1 MFKKTIALLLATAL
15 PFQTMAAQTPRSL
28 KPAASSQRVSFN
40 QLAEQCGSTVHPD
53 TLQAVARVESKFN
66 PFVIG
71 VVGGA
76 LKKQPETLGEA
87 VAAANKLH
95 REGRNFSMGLMQIN
109 KKNLAHFGLN
119 YETVFHPCKNV
130 ATGAAILQ
138 ECFKRAGGATQAHL
152 QKAFSCYY
160 SGNFGTGFKA
170 DFKGQ
175 PPYVV
180 KILNAARENNQH
192 QLLAYNVPAV
202 NPVAPL
208 AAPGRTGKISSAIP
222 VTPSVYVNR
231 TPPTNAQAVKTVH
244 AVAYQPEQRQP
255 EIASYDDVPNTP
267 PSAEAPPAKPRAA
280 WDVFGEFWPATF
292 SSFSTI
298 QKPR

>member
-1 MFKKTIALLLATAL
+1 MFKKTIALMLAAIF
-15 PFQTMAAQTPRSL
+15 PFQTMAAQLPRL
-28 KPAASSQRVSFN
+28 PQPAAPLQRVSFN

-66 PFVIG
+66 PYVIG

-76 LKKQPETLGEA
+76 LKKQPETLSEA
-87 VAAANKLH
+87 IAAANKLH

-130 ATGAAILQ
+130 ATGAAILS

-202 NPVAPL
+202 NPAAPL
-208 AAPGRTGKISSAIP
+208 AAPSRASKSRSAIP

-231 TPPTNAQAVKTVH
+231 TPPANAQAVKTVH

-267 PSAEAPPAKPRAA
+267 ASAEAPPAKPRAA
-280 WDVFGEFWPATF
+280 WDVFGEF
-292 SSFSTI
+292 
-298 QKPR
+298 

>member
-1 MFKKTIALLLATAL
+1 MFQKTIALTLAAVL
-15 PFQTMAAQTPRSL
+15 PFQAFAAQLPRSSQ
-28 KPAASSQRVSFN
+28 PAAPSQRVSFN

-53 TLQAVARVESKFN
+53 TLQAVARVESQFN

-71 VVGGA
+71 VVGGGS
-76 LKKQPETLGEA
+76 KKPKSLSEA
-87 VAAANKLH
+87 IATAHQLH
-95 REGRNFSMGLMQIN
+95 QEGRNFSLGLMQIN
-109 KKNLAHFGLN
+109 KKNLAHFGLT
-119 YETVFHPCKNV
+119 YETVFEPCKNV

-138 ECFKRAGGATQAHL
+138 ECFKRAGGSTQAHL

-160 SGNFGTGFKA
+160 SGNFSTGFRA

-192 QLLAYNVPAV
+192 QLLAYNVPAI
-202 NPVAPL
+202 NPTAPL
-208 AAPGRTGKISSAIP
+208 AAPSRAGKSNTGIP

-231 TPPTNAQAVKTVH
+231 IPPASVQPTKAVR

-255 EIASYDDVPNTP
+255 ENLSAYDAAAPVAQ
-267 PSAEAPPAKPRAA
+267 PSAEAQPAKPRAA
-280 WDVFGEFWPATF
+280 WDVFGEF
-292 SSFSTI
+292 
-298 QKPR
+298 

>member
-1 MFKKTIALLLATAL
+1 MFQKPIALVLAAIF
-15 PFQTMAAQTPRSL
+15 PFQIMAAQLPRL
-28 KPAASSQRVSFN
+28 PQPAAPLQRVSFN

-87 VAAANKLH
+87 IAAANKLH

-130 ATGAAILQ
+130 ATGAAILS

-202 NPVAPL
+202 NPAAPL
-208 AAPGRTGKISSAIP
+208 AAPSRASKASSAIP

-231 TPPTNAQAVKTVH
+231 TPPANAQAVKAVR
-244 AVAYQPEQRQP
+244 AVAYQPELRQP
-255 EIASYDDVPNTP
+255 ENPTYDDATP
-267 PSAEAPPAKPRAA
+267 SSAEAQPAKPRAA
-280 WDVFGEFWPATF
+280 WDVFGEF
-292 SSFSTI
+292 
-298 QKPR
+298 

>member
-1 MFKKTIALLLATAL
+1 MFQKPIALVLAVVF
-15 PFQTMAAQTPRSL
+15 PFQTMAAQLPRSPQ
-28 KPAASSQRVSFN
+28 PAAPSQRVSFN

-66 PFVIG
+66 PYVIG

-87 VAAANKLH
+87 IAAANKLH

-109 KKNLAHFGLN
+109 KKNLTHFGLN

-130 ATGAAILQ
+130 ATGAAILS

-202 NPVAPL
+202 NPAAPL
-208 AAPGRTGKISSAIP
+208 ASPTTSNAHQTRSGIP
-222 VTPSVYVNR
+222 VTPSVYVNLNQPSR
-231 TPPTNAQAVKTVH
+231 TQAVR
-244 AVAYQPEQRQP
+244 AVRVAQPMPQQQPENP
-255 EIASYDDVPNTP
+255 AYDDAAPS
-267 PSAEAPPAKPRAA
+267 SAEAQPAKPRAA
-280 WDVFGEFWPATF
+280 WDVFGEF
-292 SSFSTI
+292 
-298 QKPR
+298 

>member
-1 MFKKTIALLLATAL
+1 MFKKTIALMLAVIF
-15 PFQTMAAQTPRSL
+15 PFQTMAAQLPRSPQ
-28 KPAASSQRVSFN
+28 PAAPSQRVSFN

-66 PFVIG
+66 PYVIG

-76 LKKQPETLGEA
+76 LKKQPETLSEA
-87 VAAANKLH
+87 IAAANKLH

-109 KKNLAHFGLN
+109 KKNLAHFGLT

-202 NPVAPL
+202 NPAAPL
-208 AAPGRTGKISSAIP
+208 AAPRQASKPRSAIP

-231 TPPTNAQAVKTVH
+231 TPPANAQAVKTVH
-244 AVAYQPEQRQP
+244 AVAYQPEP

-267 PSAEAPPAKPRAA
+267 PSAEAQPAKPRAA
-280 WDVFGEFWPATF
+280 WDVFGEF
-292 SSFSTI
+292 
-298 QKPR
+298 

>member
-1 MFKKTIALLLATAL
+1 MFKKTIALMLAAIF
-15 PFQTMAAQTPRSL
+15 PFQTMAAQLPRL
-28 KPAASSQRVSFN
+28 PQPAAPLQRVSFN

-66 PFVIG
+66 PYVIG

-76 LKKQPETLGEA
+76 LKKQPETLSEA
-87 VAAANKLH
+87 IAAANKLH

-130 ATGAAILQ
+130 AT
-138 ECFKRAGGATQAHL
+138 GGATQAHL

-202 NPVAPL
+202 NPAAPL
-208 AAPGRTGKISSAIP
+208 AAPSRASKSRSAIP

-231 TPPTNAQAVKTVH
+231 TPPANAQAVKTVH

-267 PSAEAPPAKPRAA
+267 ASAEAPPAKPRAA
-280 WDVFGEFWPATF
+280 WDVFGEF
-292 SSFSTI
+292 
-298 QKPR
+298 

>member
-1 MFKKTIALLLATAL
+1 MRRFLLACLLLPAL
-15 PFQTMAAQTPRSL
+15 
-28 KPAASSQRVSFN
+28 
-40 QLAEQCGSTVHPD
+40 
-53 TLQAVARVESKFN
+53 
-66 PFVIG
+66 
-71 VVGGA
+71 
-76 LKKQPETLGEA
+76 A

-208 AAPGRTGKISSAIP
+208 AAPGRTGKTSSAIP

-280 WDVFGEFWPATF
+280 WDVFGEF
-292 SSFSTI
+292 
-298 QKPR
+298 

>member
-1 MFKKTIALLLATAL
+1 MFKKTIALMLAVIF
-15 PFQTMAAQTPRSL
+15 PFQTMAAQLPRSPQ
-28 KPAASSQRVSFN
+28 PAAPSQRVSFN

-66 PFVIG
+66 PYVIG

-76 LKKQPETLGEA
+76 LKKQPETLSEA
-87 VAAANKLH
+87 IAAANKLH

-202 NPVAPL
+202 NPAAPL
-208 AAPGRTGKISSAIP
+208 AAPRQASKPRSAIP

-231 TPPTNAQAVKTVH
+231 TPPANAQAVKTVH
-244 AVAYQPEQRQP
+244 AVAYQPEP

-267 PSAEAPPAKPRAA
+267 PSAEAQPAKPRAA
-280 WDVFGEFWPATF
+280 WDVFGEF
-292 SSFSTI
+292 
-298 QKPR
+298 

>member
-1 MFKKTIALLLATAL
+1 MFKKTIAPLLATVF
-15 PFQTMAAQTPRSL
+15 PFQTIAAQYARPIQ
-28 KPAASSQRVSFN
+28 PAAPSQRVLFN

-66 PFVIG
+66 PYVIG

-87 VAAANKLH
+87 IAAANKLH

-109 KKNLAHFGLN
+109 KKNLAHFGLT

-130 ATGAAILQ
+130 ATGAAILS

-202 NPVAPL
+202 NPAVPL
-208 AAPGRTGKISSAIP
+208 ASPTTSNARQTRSGIP
-222 VTPSVYVNR
+222 VTPSVYVNLNQPSR
-231 TPPTNAQAVKTVH
+231 TQAVRAVH
-244 AVAYQPEQRQP
+244 VAQPQPMPQQQPENP
-255 EIASYDDVPNTP
+255 AYDDATP
-267 PSAEAPPAKPRAA
+267 SSAEATPTKPRAA
-280 WDVFGEFWPATF
+280 WDVFGEF
-292 SSFSTI
+292 
-298 QKPR
+298 

>member
-1 MFKKTIALLLATAL
+1 
-15 PFQTMAAQTPRSL
+15 MAAQTPRSL

-87 VAAANKLH
+87 IAAANKLH

-202 NPVAPL
+202 NPAVPL
-208 AAPGRTGKISSAIP
+208 AAPGRTGKTNSVP
-222 VTPSVYVNR
+222 VTPSVYFNR
-231 TPPTNAQAVKTVH
+231 TPPANAQAVKAVR
-244 AVAYQPEQRQP
+244 AVAYQPELRQP
-255 EIASYDDVPNTP
+255 EIPSYDDAPAQPNVETQ
-267 PSAEAPPAKPRAA
+267 PAKPRAA
-280 WDVFGEFWPATF
+280 WDVFGEF
-292 SSFSTI
+292 
-298 QKPR
+298 

>member
-1 MFKKTIALLLATAL
+1 MSPQVRRFL
-15 PFQTMAAQTPRSL
+15 S
-28 KPAASSQRVSFN
+28 
-40 QLAEQCGSTVHPD
+40 
-53 TLQAVARVESKFN
+53 
-66 PFVIG
+66 
-71 VVGGA
+71 
-76 LKKQPETLGEA
+76 
-87 VAAANKLH
+87 
-95 REGRNFSMGLMQIN
+95 
-109 KKNLAHFGLN
+109 
-119 YETVFHPCKNV
+119 
-130 ATGAAILQ
+130 

-202 NPVAPL
+202 NPAAPL
-208 AAPGRTGKISSAIP
+208 AAPSRASKSRSAIP

-231 TPPTNAQAVKTVH
+231 TPPANAQAVKTVH

-267 PSAEAPPAKPRAA
+267 ASAEAPPAKPRAA
-280 WDVFGEFWPATF
+280 WDVFGEF
-292 SSFSTI
+292 
-298 QKPR
+298 

>member
-1 MFKKTIALLLATAL
+1 MFQNPIALVLAVIF
-15 PFQTMAAQTPRSL
+15 PFQTMAAQLPRSPQ
-28 KPAASSQRVSFN
+28 PAAPSQRVSFN

-66 PFVIG
+66 PYVIG

-76 LKKQPETLGEA
+76 LKKQPETLSEA
-87 VAAANKLH
+87 IAAANKLH

-202 NPVAPL
+202 NPAAPL
-208 AAPGRTGKISSAIP
+208 AAPRQASKPRSAIP

-231 TPPTNAQAVKTVH
+231 TPPANAQAVKTVH
-244 AVAYQPEQRQP
+244 AVAYQPEP

-280 WDVFGEFWPATF
+280 WDVFGEF
-292 SSFSTI
+292 
-298 QKPR
+298 

>member
-15 PFQTMAAQTPRSL
+15 PFQIMAAQLPRL
-28 KPAASSQRVSFN
+28 PQPAAPLQRVSFN

-202 NPVAPL
+202 NPAAPL
-208 AAPGRTGKISSAIP
+208 AAPSRASKLRSAIP

-231 TPPTNAQAVKTVH
+231 TPPANAQAVKTVH
-244 AVAYQPEQRQP
+244 AVAYQPEP
-255 EIASYDDVPNTP
+255 EIASYDDAPNTP

-280 WDVFGEFWPATF
+280 WDVFGEF
-292 SSFSTI
+292 
-298 QKPR
+298 

>member
-1 MFKKTIALLLATAL
+1 MFKKPFALMLAVIF
-15 PFQTMAAQTPRSL
+15 PFQTMAAQLPRSPQ
-28 KPAASSQRVSFN
+28 PAAPSQRVSFN

-66 PFVIG
+66 PYVIG

-76 LKKQPETLGEA
+76 LKKQPETLSEA
-87 VAAANKLH
+87 IAAANKLH

-202 NPVAPL
+202 NPAAPL
-208 AAPGRTGKISSAIP
+208 AAPRQASKPRSAIP

-231 TPPTNAQAVKTVH
+231 TPPANAQAVKTVH
-244 AVAYQPEQRQP
+244 AVAYQPEP

-267 PSAEAPPAKPRAA
+267 PSAEAQPAKPRAA
-280 WDVFGEFWPATF
+280 WDVFGEF
-292 SSFSTI
+292 
-298 QKPR
+298 

>member
-1 MFKKTIALLLATAL
+1 MFKKTIALMLAAIF
-15 PFQTMAAQTPRSL
+15 PFQTMAAQLPRSPQ
-28 KPAASSQRVSFN
+28 PAAPSQRVSFN

-66 PFVIG
+66 PYVIG

-76 LKKQPETLGEA
+76 LKKQPETLSEA
-87 VAAANKLH
+87 IATANKLH

-138 ECFKRAGGATQAHL
+138 ECFKRAGGATQVHL

-202 NPVAPL
+202 NPAAPL
-208 AAPGRTGKISSAIP
+208 ASPSKASMPRSAIP
-222 VTPSVYVNR
+222 VTPSVYVNLNQPSN
-231 TPPTNAQAVKTVH
+231 TQAVR
-244 AVAYQPEQRQP
+244 AVRVAQPMPQQQPENP
-255 EIASYDDVPNTP
+255 AYDDATP
-267 PSAEAPPAKPRAA
+267 SSAEAQPAKPRAA
-280 WDVFGEFWPATF
+280 WDVFGEF
-292 SSFSTI
+292 
-298 QKPR
+298 